1 MRRREFLTVAAAPVA
16 LAFLPEGC
24 RQMLEPSHRSRG
36 ADRRR
41 PSHRR
46 TLAFVTADLQ
56 AHVVVASTAD
66 GRVRRR
72 IATHEGPGS
81 IEAAPG
87 QAIVAH
93 PDSGVV
99 SLLDTAAMEVRRV
112 LEGFGE
118 PAYTAISPG
127 GRYAYVSDSGQGEL
141 AVIELQSGR
150 VVARAP
156 VGHDA
161 RHLSIAPDGQ
171 TLWVALGKEA
181 PEVMSVSLSD
191 PERPRVQGRLE
202 LPFLAHDVVCAPDGR
217 RLWVTSGTERR
228 IALYRPG
235 RPAPLATV
243 PSDAAPQH
251 VRFGHGKAFVASGD
265 DGALVTHD
273 AASARVVNRDRLPLG
288 SFNISG
294 LGDLIVSP
302 SLEQGT
308 VTLADRRGRVL
319 LSRKISESSHDAC
332 LV

>member
-1 MRRREFLTVAAAPVA
+1 MAAAPVA
-16 LAFLPEGC
+16 LAFLPDGC
-24 RQMLEPSHRSRG
+24 GELFDSGRRSREAAG
-36 ADRRR
+36 RG
-41 PSHRR
+41 PSRGR

-72 IATHEGPGS
+72 IATDEGPGS

-93 PDSGVV
+93 PDAGVV
-99 SLLDTAAMEVRRV
+99 SLLDTGAMEVRRV

-118 PAYTAISPG
+118 PAYTAVAPG
-127 GRYAYVSDSGQGEL
+127 ARYAYVSDSGLGEL
-141 AVIELQSGR
+141 AVVHLQDGR
-150 VVARAP
+150 VVARVP
-156 VGHDA
+156 VGADA
-161 RHLSIAPDGQ
+161 RHLSIAPDGR
-171 TLWVALGKEA
+171 TLWVALGMEA
-181 PEVMSVSLSD
+181 PEVLAVSLGD

-235 RPAPLATV
+235 RPAPLTTV

-251 VRFGHGKAFVASGD
+251 IRFGHGKAFVASGD

-273 AASARVVNRDRLPLG
+273 AARGEVVNRDRLPIG

-294 LGDLIVSP
+294 LGDVIVSP

-308 VTLADRRGRVL
+308 VTLADRSGRVL
-319 LSRKISESSHDAC
+319 LSRKIADAAHDAC